1 MTNFDELL
9 SNFQPQGDVKENPL
23 DFFTGTPER
32 QEPTPEEH
40 DLTRL
45 ENDIREIFNSRRLVN
60 KVLAGL
66 LGVIGSTAGVHLF
79 AKLGIPTLATSTLG
93 GVVVIVAFGS
103 ALTAIRI
110 EQGKPHIGGE
120 FFVGLAQ
127 ALGIA
132 GSVYAGTH
140 DYRELSHVAAKGKNQ
155 FLTEV
160 KDFTVTPQP
169 PDFTRMGLAGL
180 GLTLL
185 VIAVAIFKGGT
196 RNG

>member
-9 SNFQPQGDVKENPL
+9 NSFQPQGNATESPL
-23 DFFTGTPER
+23 DFFTSTPE
-32 QEPTPEEH
+32 PKPATPE
-40 DLTRL
+40 DLDLERL
-45 ENDIREIFNSRRLVN
+45 EGDIREIFNSRRFVNHVLV
-60 KVLAGL
+60 GL
-66 LGVIGSTAGVHLF
+66 LGVMGSTAGVHLF
-79 AKLGIPTLATSTLG
+79 AKLGIPALATTTLG

-140 DYRELSHVAAKGKNQ
+140 DYRELSSVAAKGKTQ

-160 KDFTVTPQP
+160 KEFTITPQP

-180 GLTLL
+180 GLALL
-185 VIAVAIFKGGT
+185 VLAVAVFKGRYT
-196 RNG
+196 